1 MHEFRTSEEMGS
13 FFFQPYFG
21 SEIVTPPSGRRPV
34 PLIDHVSPPTSDLHD
49 GQGQHNDD
57 PDMEVRGSGVGS
69 DVDVEGMSTLQQIPC
84 IIGSLLVKLSPCTRP
99 KIYVCILEIIQNLI
113 LFI

>member
-1 MHEFRTSEEMGS
+1 MHEFRKSEEMGS
-13 FFFQPYFG
+13 FFQPYFG

-69 DVDVEGMSTLQQIPC
+69 DVDVKGMSSLQQIPC
-84 IIGSLLVKLSPCTRP
+84 IIGSLFNIS
-99 KIYVCILEIIQNLI
+99 KIVAMYPSKNLC
-113 LFI
+113 LYS